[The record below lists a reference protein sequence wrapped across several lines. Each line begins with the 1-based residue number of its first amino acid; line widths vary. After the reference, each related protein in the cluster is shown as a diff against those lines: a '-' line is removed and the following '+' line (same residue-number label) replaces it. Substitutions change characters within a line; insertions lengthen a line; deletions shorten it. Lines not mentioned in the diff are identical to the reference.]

1 MNSVKCIVWDWNGT
15 LLDDVH
21 VNIRTINTLLTAR
34 GLASIPSLEVYRDGF
49 GFPIID
55 YYRTLGFDTERER
68 FSDIAE
74 EYVQVYNVLR
84 PEATVSEETKRT
96 LRAVRDLG
104 IRQVIV
110 SAAETL
116 RLRDE
121 VKSYGIAEYFTDMLG
136 TANNL
141 GSSKREVAR
150 TFVAE
155 SGFSPDEV
163 VFIGDIEHDA
173 EVAEAAGCRCI
184 LVSSGHQSA
193 ERLRKTGCTVIPG
206 TDKVTETLFGA

>member
-1 MNSVKCIVWDWNGT
+1 MSNVKCIVWDWNGT
-15 LLDDVH
+15 LLDDVA
-21 VNIRTINTLLTAR
+21 VNIRTINTLLKRRELPLIQNAD
-34 GLASIPSLEVYRDGF
+34 EYRDGF

-55 YYRTLGFDTERER
+55 YYRTLGFDTEKEN
-68 FSDIAE
+68 FTDIAE
-74 EYVQVYNVLR
+74 EYVDVYNGLR
-84 PEATVSEETKRT
+84 PEATVSAETKRT
-96 LRAVRDLG
+96 LRTVRDMG

-116 RLRDE
+116 RLREE
-121 VKSYGIAEYFTDMLG
+121 VRSYGIDEYFTDMLG

-155 SGFSPDEV
+155 SGLSPDEII
-163 VFIGDIEHDA
+163 FIGDMEHDA

-184 LVSSGHQSA
+184 LVSTGHQSKS
-193 ERLRKTGCTVIPG
+193 RLRATGTTVVPSVHDALNEI
-206 TDKVTETLFGA
+206 F